1 MNKMI
6 NPKLEIQERWEILK
20 EKKKEEEEEEST
32 DLFQSE
38 WYWRRS

>member
-1 MNKMI
+1 MI

>member
-20 EKKKEEEEEEST
+20 EKKKEEEEST